1 MKSFSLMSDLKCMR
15 SLGYPS
21 PNPWNKIRTDL
32 VSGRR
37 GPVIAVVGYIGVD
50 APNVMPLRA
59 GDSLVCDASPSAIK
73 SRLTSTK
80 ALLDY
85 DRKGVAI
92 YSLEDLHAKVIASRN
107 FAWVG
112 STNASVNSRD
122 NLIEASVRIAKANA
136 IPIFTWA
143 EKLTVEDRALSTDD
157 IRDLAKIPLDPT
169 RRGPKTVQSKPP
181 HKVPADLSRLVF
193 YSVGPASTKE
203 ERIAEKSRTAAKKT
217 AKAVGLPSSLG
228 YLVWDGPTRAR
239 AGDWIIQVSRGHV
252 LRPAYVVRVAREG
265 TSRVLWFSYVKSRKK
280 PRIAEIRMARPE
292 IDDEFEEFVLSGR
305 KSVGKVLRLF
315 GIS

>member
-1 MKSFSLMSDLKCMR
+1 MR
-15 SLGYPS
+15 SEGGYPK
-21 PNPWNKIRTDL
+21 PNPWVGIRRDL
-32 VSGRR
+32 TSRRR
-37 GPVIAVVGYIGVD
+37 GQVIAVVGYIGVD
-50 APNVMPLRA
+50 APSVMPLRA

-73 SRLTSTK
+73 SRLTSAK
-80 ALLDY
+80 ALRSFD
-85 DRKGVAI
+85 DTGVAI
-92 YSLEDLHAKVIASRN
+92 YSLENLHAKVIASRN

-143 EKLTVEDRALSTDD
+143 EQQTVEDRALSTDD
-157 IRDLAKIPLDPT
+157 IRDLAKIPLDPI
-169 RRGPKTVQSKPP
+169 RSRPKTLQSKPP

-217 AKAVGLPSSLG
+217 AKAEGLPSSLG
-228 YLVWDGPTRAR
+228 YLVWDGPTQAR
-239 AGDWIIQVSRGHV
+239 AGDWIIQVSGGHV

-265 TSRVLWFSYVKSRKK
+265 SSRVLWLSYVKSRRK
-280 PRIAEIRMARPE
+280 PRIAEARKARPE
-292 IDDEFEEFVLSGR
+292 LDDEFDEFVLSGR

-315 GIS
+315 GIR